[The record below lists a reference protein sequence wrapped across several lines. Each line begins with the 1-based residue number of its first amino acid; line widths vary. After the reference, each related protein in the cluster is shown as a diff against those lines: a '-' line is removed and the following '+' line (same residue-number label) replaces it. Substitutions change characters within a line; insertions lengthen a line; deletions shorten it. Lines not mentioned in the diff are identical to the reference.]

1 MKVTASPRPTE
12 TNVLPQSVIVGVLGT
27 VAVMCFVLG
36 LWLPVAQ
43 GERSIARRLRGFV
56 EAPVGALEAELKIGR
71 RRTTRDSRSVVRRPA
86 VIRFLERRLAEAES
100 NLSPAEL
107 LVASAVLAALLFTV
121 MYLLLKEPVLA
132 LPAGAA
138 GGALPLKWLGWRR
151 ARKIGRFT
159 RQLPDAIGLLASSV
173 RSGHSLPQALEHVA
187 NDAVDPTRSALLL
200 VGREIGLG
208 ASQEH
213 TLERLAARYPSDDLQ
228 LVVASINVQ
237 HQIGGSLAKVLDSI
251 SETIRER
258 LRIEGDIKAL
268 TAPQR
273 MSAYVLCGLPIFVTL
288 GLLLIGPDYIGVLF
302 EPGPLRYALL
312 AGIAL
317 VVLGFIVMR
326 ALTKIDV

>member
-1 MKVTASPRPTE
+1 M
-12 TNVLPQSVIVGVLGT
+12 
-27 VAVMCFVLG
+27 
-36 LWLPVAQ
+36 
-43 GERSIARRLRGFV
+43 
-56 EAPVGALEAELKIGR
+56 
-71 RRTTRDSRSVVRRPA
+71 
-86 VIRFLERRLAEAES
+86 
-100 NLSPAEL
+100 
-107 LVASAVLAALLFTV
+107 
-121 MYLLLKEPVLA
+121 
-132 LPAGAA
+132 
-138 GGALPLKWLGWRR
+138 
-151 ARKIGRFT
+151 
-159 RQLPDAIGLLASSV
+159 
-173 RSGHSLPQALEHVA
+173 A

-208 ASQEH
+208 ASQEDA
-213 TLERLAARYPSDDLQ
+213 LERLAARYPSDDLQ

>member
-1 MKVTASPRPTE
+1 MM
-12 TNVLPQSVIVGVLGT
+12 VGVLGT
-27 VAVMCFVLG
+27 AAVVCFVLG
-36 LWLPVAQ
+36 LWLPVVYV
-43 GERSIARRLRGFV
+43 ERSIARRLRGFV
-56 EAPVGALEAELKIGR
+56 EAPVGALEGDLKVGR
-71 RRTTRDSRSVVRRPA
+71 RRAARETHAAVRRPA
-86 VIRFLERRLAEAES
+86 AIRFLERRLAEAES
-100 NLSPAEL
+100 DLSPAEIVIASL
-107 LVASAVLAALLFTV
+107 LLAVLVFSV
-121 MYLLLKEPVLA
+121 SYLVLKEPLLA

-138 GGALPLKWLGWRR
+138 AGGIPLKWLGWRR
-151 ARKIGRFT
+151 GRKVGRFT

-187 NDAVDPTRSALLL
+187 ADAGDPIRAAFLLA
-200 VGREIGLG
+200 GREIGLG
-208 ASQEH
+208 ASQEDA
-213 TLERLAARYPSDDLQ
+213 LERLAGRYPSDDLQ

-288 GLLLIGPDYIGVLF
+288 GLLMIGPDYIGVMF
-302 EPGPLRYALL
+302 EPGPLRYALF
-312 AGIAL
+312 AGIGL
-317 VVLGFIVMR
+317 VALGFLVMR